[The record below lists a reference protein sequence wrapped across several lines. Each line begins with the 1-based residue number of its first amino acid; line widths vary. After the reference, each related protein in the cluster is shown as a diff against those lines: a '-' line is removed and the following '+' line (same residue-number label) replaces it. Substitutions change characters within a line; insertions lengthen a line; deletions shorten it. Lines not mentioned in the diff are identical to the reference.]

1 MNDLN
6 LNPELCVDCMKCERS
21 CPENSINVIDQVP
34 LFCMNC
40 SPEKA
45 PCLLRCPE
53 GAIEPLGGA
62 IVINH
67 EKCIGCGVCEA
78 ACPIGAIH
86 IDGFGDVHKCNLC
99 LGLEEKQCVAN
110 CPTGAIND
118 EAKEQIIEKQ
128 RKVAKE
134 FNKVRDILK

>member
-1 MNDLN
+1 MSDLIFT
-6 LNPELCVDCMKCERS
+6 PELCVDCMKCERN
-21 CPENSINVIDQVP
+21 CPENAMHLVEKVP
-34 LFCMNC
+34 LFCMHC

-62 IVINH
+62 ITINN
-67 EKCIGCGVCEA
+67 EKCIGCRACES

-99 LGLEEKQCVAN
+99 MDKEEKQCVAN
-110 CPTGAIND
+110 CPTGALKDDI
-118 EAKEQIIEKQ
+118 EEQIAEKQ
-128 RKVAKE
+128 KKVASE
-134 FNKVRDILK
+134 FNRIKEILK